1 MGIIKDIAT
10 ELNDVELFKVACE
23 MEKRAG
29 LMSAIQTAGEQLTD
43 YAHKKGFHNLGTLLN
58 KDVTDVAHEAT
69 GNLATKLNPPKLVPV
84 RVSASQQAMRQYNP
98 RFGK

>member
-1 MGIIKDIAT
+1 MSIIKDIAI
-10 ELNDVELFKVACE
+10 ELDDVELFKVACE

-43 YAHKKGFHNLGTLLN
+43 YAHKKGFHNLGTILN
-58 KDVTDVAHEAT
+58 NDVSDVDHEAV
-69 GNLATKLNPPKLVPV
+69 GNMASKLNPPKLVPV
-84 RVSASQQAMRQYNP
+84 RVTASQQAMRQYNP